1 MVYNPVYP
9 IVAREENLYL
19 EAYNTNIIETQI
31 DDKDINVQNNLTVK
45 VQHWM
50 NQIYNLQENMRSC
63 SSRSR
68 VTKLNL
74 K

>member
-31 DDKDINVQNNLTVK
+31 DDKDINVQNNLKGK
-45 VQHWM
+45 VQHWI
-50 NQIYNLQENMRSC
+50 NQIYNLQETVRSC
-63 SSRSR
+63 KSRSR
-68 VTKLNL
+68 ITKLN
-74 K
+74 